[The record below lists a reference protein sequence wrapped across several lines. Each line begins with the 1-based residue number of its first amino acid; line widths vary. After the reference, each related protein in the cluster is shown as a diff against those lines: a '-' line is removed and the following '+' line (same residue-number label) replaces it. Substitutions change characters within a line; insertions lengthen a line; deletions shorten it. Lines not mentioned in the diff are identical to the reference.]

1 MSAQLSAAPPV
12 EPSTL
17 ATAPKPPVSERT
29 AFAVLGSM
37 LFLIVMLT
45 FLLVQTTWVD
55 PASAS
60 DVPVAAD
67 GSSLAQR

>member
-1 MSAQLSAAPPV
+1 MSAQLSAAQSV
-12 EPSTL
+12 EPSTI
-17 ATAPKPPVSERT
+17 AAAPRPPVSERA

-45 FLLVQTTWVD
+45 FLLLQTTWVD

-60 DVPVAAD
+60 DAPVPAD
-67 GSSLAQR
+67 GSSLAHR